1 MKLLFEA
8 DMLPLPS
15 HRSGWEMAT
24 VSVQS
29 RVIRQIAV
37 AFLLV
42 FVSAGA
48 LIGKSDKESR
58 KIFDQ
63 AYAQLSSGNY
73 SKALELYEKASQL
86 DPDNAEIWMEYA
98 SCLRK
103 VGRYQSAARAGWR
116 AVEVDPQNAVAWLNL
131 GNVFLSAHAWE
142 SVEFCYQQV
151 AKKQK
156 DKTASAQNFLNL
168 GFQQKISGLSQ
179 AAMKAYDQALV
190 LTPDNPLALIDKG
203 VLIACDAPQASL
215 EAERLIRKGLSLF
228 EIKKNIQGVEYAKES
243 LSNLSDKEKLCNLWQ
258 PELSF
263 IDLPGELRKQP
274 EPGRALNLKIDTLVE
289 KRFSLPDGKVFHI
302 TTPEN
307 WMEQI
312 PKTGPQASIRNVDF
326 IIPEGNHRMRLS
338 IMLTGTENPDLK
350 AMIDATRKYL
360 SATSAE
366 KEIAIVPFAGE
377 SADGYYLIA
386 TDKELIGKDPQ
397 PDNFKYIVSCVIG
410 RGRYFGSISVFS
422 NQNDQNFMN
431 EILKVFKSWAIDQ
444 DMK

>member
-1 MKLLFEA
+1 
-8 DMLPLPS
+8 
-15 HRSGWEMAT
+15 MASE
-24 VSVQS
+24 SVQS
-29 RVIRQIAV
+29 KVIRQIAI
-37 AFLLV
+37 LLLFF

-73 SKALELYEKASQL
+73 PKALELYEKASLL

-116 AVEVDPQNAVAWLNL
+116 AVEVDSQNAIAWLNL

-142 SVEFCYQQV
+142 SAELCFQQV
-151 AKKQK
+151 AQKQK

-168 GFQQKISGLSQ
+168 GFQQKINGLYQ
-179 AAMKAYDQALV
+179 AAVKSYDQALV

-203 VLIACDAPQASL
+203 VLIACDAPQPSS
-215 EAERLIRKGLSLF
+215 EAEQLIRKGLSLF
-228 EIKKNIQGVEYAKES
+228 EIKKNMQGVGYAKES
-243 LSNLSDKEKLCNLWQ
+243 LSNLTNREKLCHSWQ
-258 PELSF
+258 PEPSF
-263 IDLPGELRKQP
+263 INLPGELLKQP
-274 EPGRALNLKIDTLVE
+274 EPGKSMNLKIDAIVE
-289 KRFSLPDGKVFHI
+289 KRFSLPDGKVFRI
-302 TTPEN
+302 KTPEN

-312 PKTGPQASIRNVDF
+312 PRTGLQASIRNVDF
-326 IIPEGNHRMRLS
+326 IIPEGNYRMRHS

-360 SATSAE
+360 LATSAE
-366 KEIAIVPFAGE
+366 KEIAIVPFAAE

-397 PDNFKYIVSCVIG
+397 PDSFKYIVSCIIG
-410 RGRYFGSISVFS
+410 RGRYFGIISVFS
-422 NQNDQNFMN
+422 NQNDQGFMN